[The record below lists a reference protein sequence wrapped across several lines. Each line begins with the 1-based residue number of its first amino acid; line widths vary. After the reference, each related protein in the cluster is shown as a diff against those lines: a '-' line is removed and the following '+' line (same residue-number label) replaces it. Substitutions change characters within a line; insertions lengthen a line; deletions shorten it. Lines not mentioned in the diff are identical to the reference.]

1 LQNSLIKYN
10 QVHDSNTFLETLS
23 VVERLAK
30 KKSDLF
36 RKYYELIL
44 LLEERT
50 EIQLIIAF
58 RDAEKTVMSKIH
70 LLDSILSKSNIVKNI
85 TQTLDIPLEPRFKYT
100 VVGTTRFKEYT
111 FSIEMR
117 EWIQKAGIG
126 DTINEIAFINADP
139 FSEAIQTGMYDAYNT
154 GGNTVFSTF
163 DVGIDFSLRDKN
175 VEKYFKNYSLQLSEQ
190 VSKSI
195 QSSIKYELAQ
205 AIKNGDSVPEVRKSI
220 LKLWDK
226 PIEVVV
232 PPKISPDGTL
242 IRQGYSYNMAPK
254 HWANTVARTEIN
266 GAYNKGRLD
275 GFKQTGVVN
284 KVQYS
289 TSPDERLCPICAP
302 FEGLEF
308 TLEKAVGIIPQ
319 HANCRCQWIPL
330 LAKDNFQEASNA
342 ALENVINTTTMEQY
356 FFKEGMSQQQAL
368 AFENSMKEVLGMTGN
383 KRLYYDELK
392 RAFSVGKEFD
402 VDLDITKLNN
412 GFMVKGRILAK
423 QDYKNLKFIDKKTG
437 QEISYNYAK
446 GEKVGKFVRDFN
458 GYDKQVFSGN
468 EIVGVE
474 HKLYVEHSSFFL
486 DAPFQNKALGKELF
500 KNQYEFYVK
509 YGVESIKVYA
519 NGDVGYYAWAKY
531 GFDFERESQLKI
543 FRNGFED
550 WTIKQTG
557 IRVDA
562 TNFNHSWDFATF
574 NQTVNGV
581 KLTGKDFMFHMQKD
595 WNGALGMGEN
605 DIGRKILENYLSI
618 TK

>member
-1 LQNSLIKYN
+1 M
-10 QVHDSNTFLETLS
+10 
-23 VVERLAK
+23 
-30 KKSDLF
+30 F
-36 RKYYELIL
+36 RKYYELLI
-44 LLEERT
+44 LLEEQL
-50 EIQLIIAF
+50 EIKLIMAF
-58 RDAEKTVMSKIH
+58 DDAEKTVMSKIH
-70 LLDSILSKSNIVKNI
+70 LLDTILSKSNIVNNI
-85 TQTLDIPLEPRFKYT
+85 TSTLNIPLEPRFKYT
-100 VVGTTRFKEYT
+100 SVGTTRFKEYT

-126 DTINEIAFINADP
+126 DTINEISFINPDP
-139 FSEAIQTGMYDAYNT
+139 FNDALYSGMFSAYET

-163 DVGIDFSLRDKN
+163 DLGIDFALRDKN
-175 VEKYFKNYSLQLSEQ
+175 VEKFFKNYSLQLSEQ

-205 AIKNGDSVPEVRKSI
+205 AIKNGDSIPEVRNNI
-220 LKLWDK
+220 LKLWNN

-232 PPKISPDGTL
+232 PPKISPDGTI
-242 IRQGYSYNMAPK
+242 IRQGYSYDMAPK
-254 HWANTVARTEIN
+254 HWANTVSRTEIN

-275 GFKQTGVVN
+275 GFKATGVVDR
-284 KVQYS
+284 VQYS

-302 FEGLEF
+302 LEGLVY
-308 TLEKAVGIIPQ
+308 TLEQAVGVIPQ

-330 LAKDNFQEASNA
+330 LAKESFEEASVE

-402 VDLDITKLNN
+402 VDLDISKLNN
-412 GFMVKGRILAK
+412 GFIVKGRILAK

-509 YGVESIKVYA
+509 HGVESIKVYA
-519 NGDVGYYAWAKY
+519 NGDVGHYAWAKY

-562 TNFNHSWDFATF
+562 TNFKHSWDFATF